1 VEGIIFMLDTIV
13 IIALL
18 IYIAVSQYITV
29 KEREK
34 LLKLFKAKDLQE
46 VTANEVI
53 EKTKEP
59 LPFKAPENVSMDDV
73 IEDEVLFDKHIAA
86 VQKQA
91 KDEYDKQN
99 EFSTPI

>member
-1 VEGIIFMLDTIV
+1 MVETIV

-18 IYIAVSQYITV
+18 IYLAVSQYITV

-46 VTANEVI
+46 VTANEVM

-59 LPFKAPENVSMDDV
+59 PPFKAPDEVSMDDAM
-73 IEDEVLFDKHIAA
+73 EDEALFDRHIAA

>member
-1 VEGIIFMLDTIV
+1 MSEIILTIT
-13 IIALL
+13 IL
-18 IYIAVSQYITV
+18 ILCGTLVGSNYINY

-59 LPFKAPENVSMDDV
+59 LPFKAPENVEMSEV
-73 IEDEVLFDKHIAA
+73 VEDEALFDKHIAA

-91 KDEYDKQN
+91 KEEFDKAN